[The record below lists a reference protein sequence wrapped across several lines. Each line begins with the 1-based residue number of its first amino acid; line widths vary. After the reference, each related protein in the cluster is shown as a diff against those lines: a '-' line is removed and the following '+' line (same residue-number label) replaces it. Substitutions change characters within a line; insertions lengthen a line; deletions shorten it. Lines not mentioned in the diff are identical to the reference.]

1 MAKTPR
7 NSAAEPNWST
17 LEQQLAA
24 SKVIPGSALE
34 RLIRDNQQLEML
46 RPEEIDDRLG
56 LPPWL
61 RVHWRKLHPDGKYF
75 GPSGGY
81 PLVLERLFDW
91 MIAHQDLPGYDPTGG
106 SGGRPTGGQH
116 GN

>member
-7 NSAAEPNWST
+7 DHAAEPKWPT
-17 LEQQLAA
+17 LEQQLTA
-24 SKVIPGSALE
+24 SKVIHGSALE
-34 RLIRDNQQLEML
+34 RLVSDNQQLEML
-46 RPEEIDDRLG
+46 RPEELVDMLD
-56 LPPWL
+56 LPAWL

-81 PLVLERLFDW
+81 PLVLERLRDW
-91 MIAHQDLPGYDPTGG
+91 MIAHQDLPGYDAT
-106 SGGRPTGGQH
+106 GGRPTGGQH